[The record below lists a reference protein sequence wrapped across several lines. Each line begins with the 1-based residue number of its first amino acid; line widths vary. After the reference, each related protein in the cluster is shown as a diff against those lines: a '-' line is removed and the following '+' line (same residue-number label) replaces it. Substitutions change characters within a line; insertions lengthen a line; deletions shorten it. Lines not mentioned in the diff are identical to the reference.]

1 MPYYKDANNR
11 LHFLDDTAF
20 SYILPEGSVGI
31 TDAEASAAQAAAN
44 TPTPAEV
51 LAAANA
57 QRDSLLAVAGL
68 RVVPLQD
75 AVDLG
80 TATAD
85 DTANL
90 KLWKEYRIAVNGV
103 SSQTGFPAT
112 IESACV
118 SGERAAEAII

>member
-112 IESACV
+112 IDWPAPP
-118 SGERAAEAII
+118 A